1 MDTKTCIA
9 DAFAGESQANRKY
22 KSFSEAAADEG
33 YDHVAKL
40 FRATSAAEEI
50 HARRLLRVGGYIGTT
65 VANLEAGM
73 EGGELHETNE
83 MYPSFIKVA
92 EAEGRQDA
100 IITFEHAMKAE
111 AVHADLYKQALE
123 AVKAG
128 RDYEVKTVYLCPV
141 CGNIEINKTS
151 DRCPICGI
159 PGASFKIVE

>member
-73 EGGELHETNE
+73 AGELHATNE
-83 MYPSFIKVA
+83 MYPPFLKIA

-100 IITFEHAMKAE
+100 IINFVHAMKAE
-111 AVHADLYKQALE
+111 AVHPDLYKQALE

-128 RDYEVKTVYLCPV
+128 PGYEVKTVYLCPV